1 MSNLFRKYVSS
12 KKTLTDKLLDEITD
26 FDIYCELLGIDLEMG
41 QSISSPLRDDDTR
54 ASFSLYVPT
63 ETKRDV
69 RPDEVWWK
77 DFAGGYGDVFSF
89 VQRFALFHHNITL
102 ETRLDIIKYLDTELG
117 LGIFGTEKQT
127 HTRREIDLEAAR
139 EKKEI
144 LFKSREFTRRDIL
157 WWARFGIDESI
168 LKKFNVRSVQYLL
181 GEDYSIKYEFKRTE
195 LAFVYV
201 VYDKVKLY
209 CPEEDEFKWRNTC
222 PAHYILGQ
230 EQLEGNDTLIITKS
244 LKDVMCFY
252 SLIKCDCIAPQ
263 SETWHF
269 PEHLINEFKTKYK
282 TIYVVMDYDPAG
294 IEAAI
299 RLEQYGL
306 IIRWISQDQ
315 VLINGKQKVLD
326 KDISDY
332 IKHHDVEAGLALV
345 KTMFPEL
352 EESLFKTDRPEI
364 IRLIIEKL
372 AS

>member
-12 KKTLTDKLLDEITD
+12 KKTLTEKLLDEITD
-26 FDIYCELLGIDLEMG
+26 FDIYCELLGTDLELG
-41 QSISSPLRDDDTR
+41 QSIQSPLRDDDTR

-63 ETKRDV
+63 DTKREV

-77 DFAGGYGDVFSF
+77 DFAGGYGDVFQF
-89 VQRFALFHHNITL
+89 AQRFAAFQSGVVL
-102 ETRLDIIKYLDTELG
+102 ETRKDIIQYLDTELG
-117 LGIFGTEKQT
+117 LGIFGTEKQQ
-127 HTRREIDLEAAR
+127 HARRAIDYDAAR

-144 LFKSREFTRRDIL
+144 LFKSRPFTRRDLL
-157 WWARFGIDESI
+157 WWARFGIDEET
-168 LKKFNVRSVQYLL
+168 LKFFNVRSVQYLL
-181 GEDYSIKYEFKRTE
+181 NEDFSIKYEFKRTE

-222 PAHYILGQ
+222 PAHYILG
-230 EQLEGNDTLIITKS
+230 EQQLRGSDTLIITKS

-252 SLIKCDCIAPQ
+252 SLINCDCIAPQ

-269 PEHLINEFKTKYK
+269 SEELIEKYK
-282 TIYVVMDYDPAG
+282 STYKNIFVVMDYDPAG
-294 IEAAI
+294 IESAT
-299 RLEQYGL
+299 RLEAQGFTVK
-306 IIRWISQDQ
+306 WVSQDQ
-315 VLINGKQKVLD
+315 VLISGKMKVLD

-332 IKHHDVEAGLALV
+332 IKHHGVEAGLARV

-352 EESLFKTDRPEI
+352 GEALFKSDTPEK

-372 AS
+372 AA